1 MENSFLELETAINN
15 NLKLGEVTIIDI
27 INEGNNYAFVLRN
40 NSSIINDN
48 KPIICNSE
56 NVYQEIYDYIALK
69 YYGHVQYGYSHTFDD
84 KYYYNFHID
93 GKIIVRLMGES
104 KENRLW
110 IYSKVL
116 FEEEMKE
123 TAKLIKK

>member
-56 NVYQEIYDYIALK
+56 NVYQEI
-69 YYGHVQYGYSHTFDD
+69 
-84 KYYYNFHID
+84 
-93 GKIIVRLMGES
+93 
-104 KENRLW
+104 
-110 IYSKVL
+110 
-116 FEEEMKE
+116 
-123 TAKLIKK
+123 